1 MTQNAYREK
10 KVFEL
15 SQMAQNT
22 YIENK
27 TFLRKINGGKQ
38 MSESLKIRVMRLG
51 KRQFELAKELGR
63 SEAWLSR
70 ILNGHRIPPL
80 ADRKAI
86 AAAMKCSMKSLWPNV
101 KKDQT

>member
-1 MTQNAYREK
+1 M
-10 KVFEL
+10 
-15 SQMAQNT
+15 
-22 YIENK
+22 
-27 TFLRKINGGKQ
+27 G
-38 MSESLKIRVMRLG
+38 ESLKIKCMRTG

-86 AAAMKCSMKSLWPNV
+86 AAAMGCSMKSLWPDV
-101 KKDQT
+101 RGKA